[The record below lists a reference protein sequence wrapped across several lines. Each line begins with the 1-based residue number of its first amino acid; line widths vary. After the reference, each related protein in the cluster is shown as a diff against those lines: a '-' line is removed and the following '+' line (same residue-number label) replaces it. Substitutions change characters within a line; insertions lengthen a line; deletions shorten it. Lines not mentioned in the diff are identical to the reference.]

1 MVNIFLFLMLTIVV
15 IRNLCIIMPLIS
27 EHSGECILMI
37 LKKLRILIAAVFLF
51 PLFSCYEGLG
61 GLAEEQPSPPA
72 RPSLHCTTDTDRDED
87 QVCFVLTLVEPDMED
102 DINSYRIYW
111 GTVNE
116 KSNLICEFSKSAA
129 SFDYSFSENTAVP
142 PGSTHFI
149 AQSVTADGR
158 VSESAVFDI
167 EDTVLQRIADMKAGD
182 SSVFLPVSEFYI
194 VEYNGYLYFNG
205 GDKVEGNGAE
215 LWRYDGVN
223 PPAEFININPSGSSY
238 PDHFCVYNNRLYF
251 SADGGDGYGKE
262 LWCYDGSII
271 TRVTDINTSGD
282 SLPSYLKVYNNNL
295 YFVAESSWSRKK
307 LFRYNG
313 SGDPVKV
320 CDINSA
326 GSSDDICCLAVFNGK
341 LYFQATNG
349 STGREL
355 WSFDGT
361 LPVQVADINSGFLPQ
376 FSPHY
381 LCVYNEELYFSAEG
395 EDLSHG
401 VELWVYNGLGDPYE
415 KLDVYPGFLGSTP
428 RYLTAYNGKL
438 YFQASVSGAGAEL
451 FCYDGVNS
459 PYIIADFDYTSTSTY
474 PECMTVFNGKL
485 CFYVKNTA
493 GRGLWIYYIK

>member
-1 MVNIFLFLMLTIVV
+1 
-15 IRNLCIIMPLIS
+15 
-27 EHSGECILMI
+27 MI
-37 LKKLRILIAAVFLF
+37 LKKIRILIAVVFIL

-61 GLAEEQPSPPA
+61 GLAEEQPSPPVPPA
-72 RPSLHCTTDTDRDED
+72 RPSLYCTTDTDRDED

-111 GTVNE
+111 GTADE
-116 KSNLICEFSKSAA
+116 KLNLICEFSKGTA
-129 SFDYSFSENTAVP
+129 SLEYSFSENTPVP
-142 PGSTHFI
+142 TGATHFI

-158 VSESAVFDI
+158 VSESAVLDI
-167 EDTVLQRIADMKAGD
+167 EDIVIQRVSDMKAGE
-182 SSVFLPVSEFYI
+182 SSIFLPVSEFYI

-205 GDKVEGNGAE
+205 GDKLEGNGAE

-262 LWCYDGSII
+262 LWCYDGSTI

-282 SLPSYLKVYNNNL
+282 SLPSFLKIYNNNL

-307 LFRYNG
+307 LYRYDG

-326 GSSDDICCLAVFNGK
+326 GASDDICCLAVFNGK

-355 WSFDGT
+355 WSFDGSS
-361 LPVQVADINSGFLPQ
+361 PVQVADINSSIFTP

-401 VELWVYNGLGDPYE
+401 AELWVYNGSADPYE
-415 KLDVYPGFLGSTP
+415 KFDVYPGYLASTP
-428 RYLTAYNGKL
+428 KYMTVYNGNL
-438 YFQASVSGAGAEL
+438 FFQAYFTGKGAEL
-451 FCYDGVNS
+451 CCYDGVNS
-459 PYIIADFDYTSTSTY
+459 PHILADIDNTSTSTY
-474 PECMTVFNGKL
+474 PECLTVFNGKHY
-485 CFYVKNTA
+485 FYVKDTA
-493 GRGLWIYYIK
+493 SKGLWVFYIK